1 METPDFQIVEDVNLT
16 LRAELDQRTIS
27 FPELLGLEVDS
38 ILNLTRPTG
47 ENVDLYAGN
56 VLIGYGE
63 ILVIEQSL
71 AVRVAELRARATHE
85 DEEDETEG
93 IGGALAGKNRQG

>member
-38 ILNLTRPTG
+38 ILNLRRPTG
-47 ENVDLYAGN
+47 ENVDLYAGK
-56 VLIGYGE
+56 VLIGHGE

-71 AVRVAELRARATHE
+71 AVRVAELRARSTQE

-93 IGGALAGKNRQG
+93 TIGPLEGKNR

>member
-1 METPDFQIVEDVNLT
+1 MEIPDFQIVEDVNLT

-27 FPELLGLEVDS
+27 FPELVGLEVDS
-38 ILNLTRPTG
+38 ILHLTRPTG

-71 AVRVAELRARATHE
+71 AVRVAELRSMHQE
-85 DEEDETEG
+85 EEDETEG
-93 IGGALAGKNRQG
+93 VSGALAAKNR